1 MADQEVITPRTELIN
16 LAGKQTEATWF
27 HFFVHGGG
35 NIKVLAASPEAANA
49 IMRARFPDTE
59 FAGGLAKRK
68 PAAGDIYTCQVD
80 VVVYNDKAN
89 PKDIAEAKRRGDIN
103 YEVRTK

>member
-1 MADQEVITPRTELIN
+1 MADQEVIQPRTELITLN
-16 LAGKQTEATWF
+16 SQQVEATWF
-27 HFFVHGGG
+27 HFFVQGGG
-35 NIKVLAASPEAANA
+35 NVKVLATDLEVAKA
-49 IMRARFPDTE
+49 IMRTRFPETPL
-59 FAGGLAKRK
+59 AGGIAKRK

-80 VVVYNDKAN
+80 VVTYNEKAN

>member
-1 MADQEVITPRTELIN
+1 MADQEVIKPRTELITLN
-16 LAGKQTEATWF
+16 SQLVEATWF
-27 HFFVHGGG
+27 HFFVQGGD
-35 NIKVLAASPEAANA
+35 NIKVLAESPEAATA
-49 IMRARFPDTE
+49 IMRARFPDTQ
-59 FAGGLAKRK
+59 FAGGIAKRK

-80 VVVYNDKAN
+80 VVTYNEKAN